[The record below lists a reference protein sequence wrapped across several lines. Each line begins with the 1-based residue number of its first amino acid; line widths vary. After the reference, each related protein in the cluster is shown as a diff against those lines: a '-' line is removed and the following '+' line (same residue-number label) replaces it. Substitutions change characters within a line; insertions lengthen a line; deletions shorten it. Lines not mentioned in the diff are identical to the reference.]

1 LTFQPRSL
9 IPGLLNAS
17 IIMAAMLVLRY
28 VHVLALSVW
37 LGGMAVLGGLVAPAT
52 FAVLDARMP
61 GGDGRALAG
70 VLFAQVLRR
79 FHPVAYVCGAALLL
93 TLLGMR
99 ILGPKPPQVGVRA
112 GIVAV
117 MLALS
122 LYSGLVLS
130 PQIERMQSEVGVS
143 VRSLPDTDPRR
154 ARFGRLHGLSTTL
167 MLVNMVGGLVLL
179 YWHARD

>member
-1 LTFQPRSL
+1 
-9 IPGLLNAS
+9 
-17 IIMAAMLVLRY
+17 MLVLRY

-37 LGGMAVLGGLVAPAT
+37 LGSMAALGGLAAPT
-52 FAVLDARMP
+52 LFAVLDAKMP
-61 GGDGRALAG
+61 GGEGRALAG

-79 FHPVAYVCGAALLL
+79 FHPLAYVCGAALLL

-99 ILGPKPPQVGVRA
+99 VLGPKPPHFGIRA

-130 PQIERMQSEVGVS
+130 PQIEQMQSDTGVS
-143 VRSLPDTDPRR
+143 VRSLPESDPRR

-167 MLVNMVGGLVLL
+167 MLVNMVGGIALL
-179 YWHARD
+179 YWHARE